1 MKVSL
6 KMCSKFIDKFFL
18 ILGTSPVLAIL
29 LVASLQVG
37 TIAYGAGV
45 GSIPYTMVGEVFTP
59 EYKTVG
65 TCVVQ
70 SVRLEPFSMRT

>member
-1 MKVSL
+1 
-6 KMCSKFIDKFFL
+6 MCSKFIDKFPLFV
-18 ILGTSPVLAIL
+18 GTSPVLAIL

-59 EYKTVG
+59 ECKTVG
-65 TCVVQ
+65 ACVVQ
-70 SVRLEPFSMRT
+70 SIRSGPFFFRKDF

>member
-1 MKVSL
+1 MT
-6 KMCSKFIDKFFL
+6 
-18 ILGTSPVLAIL
+18 ILLQIC

-45 GSIPYTMVGEVFTP
+45 GSIPYTMTGEVFTP

-65 TCVVQ
+65 ACVVQ
-70 SVRLEPFSMRT
+70 SVR

>member
-6 KMCSKFIDKFFL
+6 KMCSKFIDNFFL
-18 ILGTSPVLAIL
+18 ILGTSPALAIL

>member
-1 MKVSL
+1 MIIFS
-6 KMCSKFIDKFFL
+6 L